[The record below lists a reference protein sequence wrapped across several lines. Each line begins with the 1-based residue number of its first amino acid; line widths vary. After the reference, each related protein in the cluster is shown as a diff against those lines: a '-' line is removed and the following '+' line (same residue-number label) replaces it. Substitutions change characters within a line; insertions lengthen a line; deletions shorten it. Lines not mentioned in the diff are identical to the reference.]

1 MRMHIVFCNTLSI
14 HMQMH
19 ICSAMHNGSAP
30 NPHAETVWTRLIRAS
45 TRVQAQIETALKEAG
60 LPPLDW
66 YDALWEIEK
75 AGPDGLRQ
83 FALQDR
89 LLVPQYGLSRL
100 LTRIAAAG
108 LITRLP
114 CPEDGRGQILTLTD
128 KGAATRSAMWP
139 VYEMAMEQV
148 IGTRLATGE
157 AARLA
162 DLLGRLLR

>member
-1 MRMHIVFCNTLSI
+1 MHKTP
-14 HMQMH
+14 
-19 ICSAMHNGSAP
+19 AP
-30 NPHAETVWTRLIRAS
+30 NPHAETVWTRLVRAS
-45 TRVQAQIETALKEAG
+45 THVQVQIDAALKAAH

-66 YDALWEIEK
+66 YDALWEIEQ

-89 LLVPQYGLSRL
+89 LLLPQYGLSRL
-100 LTRIAAAG
+100 VTRIAAAG
-108 LITRLP
+108 LITRQP
-114 CPEDGRGQILTLTD
+114 CPEDGRGQILTLTE
-128 KGAATRSAMWP
+128 KGAATRAAMWP
-139 VYEMAMEQV
+139 VYEAAMEQA